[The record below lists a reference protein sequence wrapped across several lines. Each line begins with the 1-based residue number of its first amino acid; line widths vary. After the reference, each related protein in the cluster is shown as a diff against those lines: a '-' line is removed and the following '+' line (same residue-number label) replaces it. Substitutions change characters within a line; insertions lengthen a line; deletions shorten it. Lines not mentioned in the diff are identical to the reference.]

1 MSEVEKRL
9 AEKGIEIHAAPIP
22 VAAYLPGVISGNTV
36 YVSGQLPFEQGKL
49 NYTGSLKS
57 DDEIDK
63 GYQAAQICAVNC
75 LSVVKALI
83 GDLDRVTKVVK
94 LCGFVN
100 SAPEFATQPKVV
112 NGASELMQTA
122 FGEKGA
128 HARSAVGVAA
138 LPMNAVCEVELIV
151 EFE

>member
-9 AEKGIEIHAAPIP
+9 AENGIEIQAAPIP
-22 VAAYLPGVISGNTV
+22 VAAYLPGVVSGNLV
-36 YVSGQLPFEQGKL
+36 YVSGQLPFEHGTL
-49 NYTGSLKS
+49 NAVGSLHS
-57 DDEIDK
+57 DAEIEK
-63 GYQAAQICAVNC
+63 GYQAARLCAINC

-83 GDLDRVTKVVK
+83 GDLDRVTRVVK

-100 SAPEFATQPKVV
+100 SAPEFASQPKVV

-138 LPMNAVCEVELIV
+138 LPMNAICEVELIV